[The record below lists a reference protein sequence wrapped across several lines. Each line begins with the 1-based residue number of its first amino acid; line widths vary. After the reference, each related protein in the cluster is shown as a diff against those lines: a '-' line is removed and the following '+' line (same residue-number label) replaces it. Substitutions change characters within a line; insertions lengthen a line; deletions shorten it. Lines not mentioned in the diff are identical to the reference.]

1 MRSTYPVPRGPLRW
15 VKLLVYA
22 ALLIA
27 AQGVLSRLSD
37 AAGIPAPDLFLLT
50 GAALVWRLPPAWA
63 LVAAYG
69 VGLGQ
74 DVLGS
79 GALGLHA
86 AGVAGGAL
94 MAMLVRR
101 YVADSGLFQSLLTV
115 LLAVTGEWLA
125 FLILNYW
132 LRADLITVDLLRTTV
147 PLLFVGTLVVFPVW
161 DRLLSWTFGSRS
173 GPEEQLA

>member
-1 MRSTYPVPRGPLRW
+1 MRNAYPVPRGPLRW

-63 LVAAYG
+63 LAAAYG

-74 DVLGS
+74 DLLGS
-79 GALGLHA
+79 GTLGLHA
-86 AGVAGGAL
+86 AGVMGGAL
-94 MAMLVRR
+94 LALLVRR

-125 FLILNYW
+125 FLLLNYW
-132 LRADLITVDLLRTTV
+132 LRADLITVELLRTTV
-147 PLLFVGTLVVFPVW
+147 PLLLAGTLVVFPLW
-161 DRLLSWTFGSRS
+161 DRVVSWTFGSRS

>member
-1 MRSTYPVPRGPLRW
+1 MRNAYPVPRGPLRW

-63 LVAAYG
+63 LAAAYG

-74 DVLGS
+74 DLLGS
-79 GALGLHA
+79 GTLGLHA
-86 AGVAGGAL
+86 AGVMGGAL
-94 MAMLVRR
+94 LALLVRR

-125 FLILNYW
+125 FLLLNYW
-132 LRADLITVDLLRTTV
+132 LRADLITVELFRTTV
-147 PLLFVGTLVVFPVW
+147 PLLLAGTLVVFPLW
-161 DRLLSWTFGSRS
+161 DRLVSWTFGSRS